1 MRTGVI
7 CMHQQ
12 EQERCPYLQLTE
24 DNFRMCKDIKNKRAL
39 PSDASTE

>member
-24 DNFRMCKDIKNKRAL
+24 RITSECAK
-39 PSDASTE
+39 T